1 MISPKLFA
9 SSAVLLFAAAAAAAP
24 PPAPKVIIACYNV
37 ESGRARIVDS
47 VHDCTNHEKS
57 LVWNVEGPAGP
68 AGLQGAPGAPGAT
81 GPAGPKGSP
90 GVAGPAG
97 AAGPAGP
104 QGATGSTGPAGAAGP
119 AGIAGPAG
127 PVGAPGPAGAT
138 GPAGPVGATGP
149 AGAAGATGPAG
160 PVGPSG
166 PTGPAGPAC
175 PAGAPGIIPANLT
188 AISNQLG
195 TSGYASESFNYS
207 NTCMLGDIILSV
219 NSYGGGGA
227 AMPADGRLLP
237 INTYAAVFSLL
248 GTNFGGNG
256 TSNFALPDLRS
267 FAPKGLQFS
276 ICVEGIFPSRN

>member
-57 LVWNVEGPAGP
+57 LVWNVEGP
-68 AGLQGAPGAPGAT
+68 
-81 GPAGPKGSP
+81 
-90 GVAGPAG
+90 
-97 AAGPAGP
+97 AGPAGP

-166 PTGPAGPAC
+166 PTGPAGPAG

-237 INTYAAVFSLL
+237 INTYTAVFSLL